1 MPNDAKL
8 GLVAGVALVIA
19 VAVVYFQSDLAKGK
33 TPSDAATATVVTP
46 AVAPPRGPTRTANG
60 KTMSNEAGDPAS
72 AFTAQMPK
80 AEDGPITE
88 QETHRP

>member
-46 AVAPPRGPTRTANG
+46 AVAPPRGPTRTASG
-60 KTMSNEAGDPAS
+60 KTMSNEAGGAAS
-72 AFTAQMPK
+72 AITGQMPK
-80 AEDGPITE
+80 AEDAPVSAE
-88 QETHRP
+88 QTPRP